1 MRALDPPLGAGEVL
15 GELGLGQPRL
25 EVHGIAAHGASSP
38 PLAEGRV
45 DEVAERPELV
55 GP

>member
-1 MRALDPPLGAGEVL
+1 MRHPIHRSEQARYSASWALFSHGSSCTASPLTVPP
-15 GELGLGQPRL
+15 R
-25 EVHGIAAHGASSP
+25 
-38 PLAEGRV
+38 PLAEGGV